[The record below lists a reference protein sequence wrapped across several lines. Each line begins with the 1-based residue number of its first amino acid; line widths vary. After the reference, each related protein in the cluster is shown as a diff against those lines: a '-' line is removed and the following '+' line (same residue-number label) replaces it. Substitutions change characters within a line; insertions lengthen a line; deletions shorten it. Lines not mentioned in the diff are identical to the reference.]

1 MHGYRHVKFH
11 AHDHQCTGGFEM
23 SKTFSHSV
31 IQMQPSDIEG
41 LVISYKII
49 YEKNSNC
56 VCYQGDGDSCSTP
69 GRDAKKSQESTP
81 DMHKGVPATEEP
93 K

>member
-11 AHDHQCTGGFEM
+11 AHDQECTGGFEM

-49 YEKNSNC
+49 Y
-56 VCYQGDGDSCSTP
+56 
-69 GRDAKKSQESTP
+69 A
-81 DMHKGVPATEEP
+81 
-93 K
+93 